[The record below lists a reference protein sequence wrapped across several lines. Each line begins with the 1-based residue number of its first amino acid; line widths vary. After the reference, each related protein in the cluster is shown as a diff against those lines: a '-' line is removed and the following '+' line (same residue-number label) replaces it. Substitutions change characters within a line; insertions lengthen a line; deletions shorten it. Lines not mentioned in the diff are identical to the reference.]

1 LKERTNNMHWKEG
14 GQYENPP
21 AGSHLARCIQ
31 VIDLGTQKHSFGGE
45 EWTSR
50 DVRITWELPTELME
64 GKYNPDVKGK
74 PFAVSKTFK
83 QSLHNASS
91 LRGFLESWRGKK
103 FTKEEL
109 SSYDPRKLPG
119 IPCRITLIENGD
131 YVNVDGIAP
140 IGRNE
145 KCPDQVNPSI
155 YFSLEPDQYNP
166 GVMASL
172 TDKTR
177 EKIQNSPEFAALAV
191 DKKPEEPAKEK
202 EPEED
207 VPF

>member
-1 LKERTNNMHWKEG
+1 MHWKEG

-21 AGSHLARCIQ
+21 AGSHLARCIH
-31 VIDLGTQKHSFGGE
+31 VIDLGTQKHSYAGE

-64 GKYNPDVKGK
+64 GKYNPEVKGK

-83 QSLHNASS
+83 QSLHSASS

-109 SSYDPRKLPG
+109 AGYDPRKLPG
-119 IPCRITLIENGD
+119 VPCRITLIENGD
-131 YVNVDGIAP
+131 YINVDGIARV
-140 IGRNE
+140 GNSE
-145 KCPDQVNPSI
+145 KCPEQINPSI
-155 YFSLEPDQYNP
+155 YFSLEPDQYSP
-166 GVMASL
+166 GSFAAL
-172 TDKTR
+172 TEKTR
-177 EKIQNSPEFAALAV
+177 EKIKNSPEFAALAV
-191 DKKPEEPAKEK
+191 SKESAEPEK
-202 EPEED
+202 EQEGDPS